1 MKASPLSR
9 INRRKEDNMHLF
21 EKTIDSE
28 VKYEGKILTVCSDKA
43 ELENGA
49 IVSRDVIRHSGGVG
63 VVPVTDEG
71 DVLFV
76 RQFRYPFQ
84 KVLMEIPA
92 GKLNAGEDH
101 AEAGRRELQEETGCT
116 CKQFRY
122 MGYMIPTP
130 AYCQEITHMYLATG
144 LEGGKQNLDDD
155 EFLEVIKIPLDKAV
169 EMVMNGEIEDGK
181 TQLAL
186 LKAKMI
192 LG

>member
-1 MKASPLSR
+1 MTELKLSVV
-9 INRRKEDNMHLF
+9 IVLEDEEGRHLQQQRL
-21 EKTIDSE
+21 KQPYYGYWGHMT
-28 VKYEGKILTVCSDKA
+28 GKI
-43 ELENGA
+43 
-49 IVSRDVIRHSGGVG
+49 RW
-63 VVPVTDEG
+63 
-71 DVLFV
+71 
-76 RQFRYPFQ
+76 
-84 KVLMEIPA
+84 
-92 GKLNAGEDH
+92 GETML
-101 AEAGRRELQEETGCT
+101 EAGARELQEETGCT
-116 CKQFRY
+116 CKEFRY

-155 EFLEVIKIPLDKAV
+155 EFLEVVKIPLDKAV

>member
-1 MKASPLSR
+1 
-9 INRRKEDNMHLF
+9 MHLF

-101 AEAGRRELQEETGCT
+101 AEGCRR
-116 CKQFRY
+116 KQAA
-122 MGYMIPTP
+122 P
-130 AYCQEITHMYLATG
+130 ASSSDIW
-144 LEGGKQNLDDD
+144 D
-155 EFLEVIKIPLDKAV
+155 I
-169 EMVMNGEIEDGK
+169 
-181 TQLAL
+181 
-186 LKAKMI
+186 
-192 LG
+192 

>member
-1 MKASPLSR
+1 
-9 INRRKEDNMHLF
+9 MHLF

-101 AEAGRRELQEETGCT
+101 AEAG
-116 CKQFRY
+116 KN
-122 MGYMIPTP
+122 P
-130 AYCQEITHMYLATG
+130 AHLRMPAEAEQQPAANHVV
-144 LEGGKQNLDDD
+144 QP
-155 EFLEVIKIPLDKAV
+155 V
-169 EMVMNGEIEDGK
+169 
-181 TQLAL
+181 
-186 LKAKMI
+186 
-192 LG
+192 

>member
-1 MKASPLSR
+1 
-9 INRRKEDNMHLF
+9 MHLF

-76 RQFRYPFQ
+76 R
-84 KVLMEIPA
+84 
-92 GKLNAGEDH
+92 
-101 AEAGRRELQEETGCT
+101 
-116 CKQFRY
+116 QFRY

>member
-1 MKASPLSR
+1 
-9 INRRKEDNMHLF
+9 MHLF

-49 IVSRDVIRHSGGVG
+49 IVSRDVIRHNGGVG
-63 VVPVTDEG
+63 VVPVTDDG

-116 CKQFRY
+116 CREYTFLGEMY
-122 MGYMIPTP
+122 PTP
-130 AYCQEITHMYLATG
+130 AYNSEITYIYMARE
-144 LEGGKQNLDDD
+144 LEFQNQSLDED
-155 EFLEVIKIPLDKAV
+155 EFLDVIKVPVSRAV
-169 EMVMNGEIEDGK
+169 EMVMSGEIKDGK
-181 TQLAL
+181 TQIAV
-186 LKAKMI
+186 LKAARI
-192 LG
+192 LGI

>member
-1 MKASPLSR
+1 
-9 INRRKEDNMHLF
+9 MHLF

-49 IVSRDVIRHSGGVG
+49 IVSRDVIRHNGGVG
-63 VVPVTDEG
+63 VVPITDEG

-116 CKQFRY
+116 CKSY
-122 MGYMIPTP
+122 EYLGEILPTP
-130 AYCQEITHMYLATG
+130 AYVSEVIHLYIAKG
-144 LEGGKQNLDDD
+144 LEFSRQRLDED
-155 EFLEVIKIPLDKAV
+155 EFLDVEKIPMEKAV
-169 EMVMNGEIEDGK
+169 EMVMNGEITDSK
-181 TQLAL
+181 TQIGV
-186 LKAKMI
+186 LKAWYLSKK
-192 LG
+192 

>member
-1 MKASPLSR
+1 
-9 INRRKEDNMHLF
+9 MHLF

-92 GKLNAGEDH
+92 GKLNAGDDH
-101 AEAGRRELQEETGCT
+101 AGESFRR
-116 CKQFRY
+116 KQAA
-122 MGYMIPTP
+122 P
-130 AYCQEITHMYLATG
+130 ASSSDIW
-144 LEGGKQNLDDD
+144 D
-155 EFLEVIKIPLDKAV
+155 I
-169 EMVMNGEIEDGK
+169 
-181 TQLAL
+181 
-186 LKAKMI
+186 
-192 LG
+192 

>member
-1 MKASPLSR
+1 
-9 INRRKEDNMHLF
+9 MHLF

-49 IVSRDVIRHSGGVG
+49 IVSRDVIRHNGGVG
-63 VVPVTDEG
+63 VVPITDEG

-101 AEAGRRELQEETGCT
+101 AEAGRRELQEGN
-116 CKQFRY
+116 RL
-122 MGYMIPTP
+122 
-130 AYCQEITHMYLATG
+130 YLQG
-144 LEGGKQNLDDD
+144 VQIHGIYD
-155 EFLEVIKIPLDKAV
+155 PYSC
-169 EMVMNGEIEDGK
+169 
-181 TQLAL
+181 L
-186 LKAKMI
+186 LS
-192 LG
+192 GDNTYVPCYRS

>member
-1 MKASPLSR
+1 
-9 INRRKEDNMHLF
+9 MHLF

-76 RQFRYPFQ
+76 
-84 KVLMEIPA
+84 IPA

-155 EFLEVIKIPLDKAV
+155 EFLEVVKIPLDKAV

>member
-1 MKASPLSR
+1 
-9 INRRKEDNMHLF
+9 MHLF

-28 VKYEGKILTVCSDKA
+28 VKYEGKILAVCSDKA

-49 IVSRDVIRHSGGVG
+49 IVSRDVIR

-144 LEGGKQNLDDD
+144 LEGG
-155 EFLEVIKIPLDKAV
+155 
-169 EMVMNGEIEDGK
+169 MVMNGEIEDGK

-192 LG
+192 LGLATAYN

>member
-1 MKASPLSR
+1 
-9 INRRKEDNMHLF
+9 MHLF

-92 GKLNAGEDH
+92 GSSTQAKITQKQAGESC
-101 AEAGRRELQEETGCT
+101 RR
-116 CKQFRY
+116 KQAA
-122 MGYMIPTP
+122 P
-130 AYCQEITHMYLATG
+130 ASSSDIW
-144 LEGGKQNLDDD
+144 D
-155 EFLEVIKIPLDKAV
+155 I
-169 EMVMNGEIEDGK
+169 
-181 TQLAL
+181 
-186 LKAKMI
+186 
-192 LG
+192 

>member
-1 MKASPLSR
+1 
-9 INRRKEDNMHLF
+9 MHLF

-116 CKQFRY
+116 CKQFR
-122 MGYMIPTP
+122 
-130 AYCQEITHMYLATG
+130 
-144 LEGGKQNLDDD
+144 
-155 EFLEVIKIPLDKAV
+155 
-169 EMVMNGEIEDGK
+169 
-181 TQLAL
+181 
-186 LKAKMI
+186 
-192 LG
+192 

>member
-1 MKASPLSR
+1 
-9 INRRKEDNMHLF
+9 MHLF

-84 KVLMEIPA
+84 RYLWKFPQESSTQAKITQKPA
-92 GKLNAGEDH
+92 GESF
-101 AEAGRRELQEETGCT
+101 RR
-116 CKQFRY
+116 KQAA
-122 MGYMIPTP
+122 P
-130 AYCQEITHMYLATG
+130 ASSSDIW
-144 LEGGKQNLDDD
+144 D
-155 EFLEVIKIPLDKAV
+155 I
-169 EMVMNGEIEDGK
+169 
-181 TQLAL
+181 
-186 LKAKMI
+186 
-192 LG
+192 